1 MLDSIGKD
9 FSKHLI
15 QTTSSSLE
23 TLLKDWGIQR
33 LYANDW
39 PGWKCDGHKKPLQ
52 LDESLTPLHVAAT
65 HQGRLAVYKYILDIT
80 RDKNPISGE
89 P

>member
-1 MLDSIGKD
+1 MGRFFKASNTDNIKQLRNAV
-9 FSKHLI
+9 
-15 QTTSSSLE
+15 E
-23 TLLKDWGIQR
+23 R